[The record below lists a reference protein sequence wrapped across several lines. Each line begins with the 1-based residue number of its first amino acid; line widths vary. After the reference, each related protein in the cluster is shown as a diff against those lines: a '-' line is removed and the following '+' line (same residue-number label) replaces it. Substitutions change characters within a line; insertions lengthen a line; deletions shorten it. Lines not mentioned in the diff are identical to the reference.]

1 MSPFHRLACFFSASA
16 AVLMGTSSAA
26 WAQAPGGGVGAVGI
40 SATSRPDYTGSPN
53 RELSLRP
60 SLNYQWANGWFAG
73 TERGVGYSF
82 GVNPAGPSPAAQYG
96 VLLGAD
102 LGRKA
107 SDSDKLA
114 GMGDVDVRPEVGG
127 FVSYALTAPLRLTST
142 LRYGSGN
149 SSDGALLNFNAAYST
164 EIAPGWRASLN
175 ASTSLANASYMQS
188 YFGVSQTQ
196 SGSSGYAVYAP
207 SGGFKDVS
215 GGLTLSYQLNPRTS
229 ISTGLTASAL
239 LGDARSSPL
248 TQKPNSI
255 SGTLGVRYG
264 F

>member
-16 AVLMGTSSAA
+16 AVLMSTSSAA
-26 WAQAPGGGVGAVGI
+26 WAQAPGGGAGAVGI
-40 SATSRPDYTGSPN
+40 SATSRPDYTGSPS

-73 TERGVGYSF
+73 TERGAGYSF
-82 GVNPAGPSPAAQYG
+82 AAKSGAQYG

-114 GMGDVDVRPEVGG
+114 GMGDVDVRPELGG
-127 FVSYALTAPLRLTST
+127 FVSYALTPPLRLTSS

-164 EIAPGWRASLN
+164 EIAPGWRASLS
-175 ASTSLANASYMQS
+175 AATSLANASYMQS

>member
-1 MSPFHRLACFFSASA
+1 
-16 AVLMGTSSAA
+16 
-26 WAQAPGGGVGAVGI
+26 
-40 SATSRPDYTGSPN
+40 
-53 RELSLRP
+53 
-60 SLNYQWANGWFAG
+60 LNYQWANGWFAG
-73 TERGVGYSF
+73 TERGVGYGFAPKS
-82 GVNPAGPSPAAQYG
+82 AGPSPAVQYG

-107 SDSDKLA
+107 GDSDRLK
-114 GMGDVDVRPEVGG
+114 GMGDVDARPELGG
-127 FVSYALTAPLRLTST
+127 FVSYALAPPLRLTSS

-149 SSDGALLNFNAAYST
+149 NSDGAQLNFNATYSM
-164 EIAPGWRASLN
+164 EVAPGWRASLN

-196 SGSSGYAVYAP
+196 SGSSGYAVYSPGA
-207 SGGFKDVS
+207 GFKDVS

-229 ISTGLTASAL
+229 INTGLSASAL
-239 LGDARSSPL
+239 LGDARTSPL

-255 SGTLGVRYG
+255 SGSLGLRYG